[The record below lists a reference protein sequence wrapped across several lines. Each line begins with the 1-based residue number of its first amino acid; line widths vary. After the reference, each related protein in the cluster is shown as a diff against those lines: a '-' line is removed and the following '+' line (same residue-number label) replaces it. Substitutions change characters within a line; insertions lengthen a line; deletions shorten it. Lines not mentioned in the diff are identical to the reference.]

1 MKSKSNPTPKKY
13 VRVKYNEEQDAFV
26 LEGSIDGGKTF
37 NMYVT
42 CKCFPLPEEVRI
54 QAIDCVDER
63 PLIDYRILTE
73 LIKAV
78 NLGYTLL
85 PEHW

>member
-1 MKSKSNPTPKKY
+1 MKSNSKSTPKKY
-13 VRVKYNEEQDAFV
+13 VRVKYYEEQDAFV

-42 CKCFPLPEEVRI
+42 CKCFPLPEEISRK
-54 QAIDCVDER
+54 AIDCVDDK
-63 PLIDYRILTE
+63 PLIDYHILTE
-73 LIKAV
+73 LVKAV
-78 NLGYTLL
+78 NLGYELL